1 MKDYYFKGIHYEVK
15 NSILSPEPI
24 VKLYEKDFNQMKKYI
39 LDLEWRLHCATGETF
54 SGMKTK
60 SEV

>member
-1 MKDYYFKGIHYEVK
+1 MKDYYFKGIHYQVT
-15 NSILSPEPI
+15 NPLLSSEPV
-24 VKLYEKDFNQMKKYI
+24 VKLYEKDFKRIKDYI

-60 SEV
+60 SEA

>member
-1 MKDYYFKGIHYEVK
+1 MKDYYFKGIHYAVK
-15 NSILSPEPI
+15 NHLLSDPTVE
-24 VKLYEKDFNQMKKYI
+24 LYEKDFKMIKDYI

-60 SEV
+60 SEI

>member
-1 MKDYYFKGIHYEVK
+1 MKDYYFKGIHYQVK
-15 NSILSPEPI
+15 NSILSAEPI
-24 VKLYEKDFNQMKKYI
+24 VQLYDSDFKQIRDYI

-60 SEV
+60 SET